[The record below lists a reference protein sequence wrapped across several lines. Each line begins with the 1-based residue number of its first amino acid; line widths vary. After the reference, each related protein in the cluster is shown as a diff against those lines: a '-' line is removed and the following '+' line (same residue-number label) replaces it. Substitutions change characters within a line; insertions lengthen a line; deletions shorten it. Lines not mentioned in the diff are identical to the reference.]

1 MTAAS
6 STFSSR
12 ELALHAARLALDKGG
27 EDLRVLELPNG
38 HGVFDYA
45 LLVTGRSDR
54 QVHAIVD
61 EIYHFCK
68 RHKVSRHPVEGES
81 GWMLIDCI
89 DVVVHAFSEE
99 KRELYALDRLWPR
112 AKDVKYE
119 RELKDLIDPDKASAK
134 A

>member
-1 MTAAS
+1 MTAPS
-6 STFSSR
+6 SSFSSR

-27 EDLRVLELPNG
+27 EDLRVLELPSG

-89 DVVVHAFSEE
+89 DVVST
-99 KRELYALDRLWPR
+99 P
-112 AKDVKYE
+112 
-119 RELKDLIDPDKASAK
+119 SAK
-134 A
+134 RSARCTPSTACGRAPRT